1 MRAMSH
7 RRPLIFAAA
16 ALVLGIAGL
25 TAAWAA
31 LNRGDD
37 QAARATT
44 SPTPSSTTIF
54 LDVTVDP
61 SGHPYDVALGSGAK
75 VERRPLAIL
84 HAPSRR
90 VLFLGGEATPYVKAG
105 EYEPVTLAERPE
117 RRYPVHAIWVR
128 EARYDSIVGVV
139 IVERDTPVF
148 RWQQL
153 QRAAY
158 GTDGGV
164 GGITTVE
171 WAARPK
177 ELENVVSRLYDEE
190 LIERSRQ
197 SFTADVDGHE
207 GVDTIVFANGFGD
220 GGFPSIAGYDA
231 SGARAEIVLW
241 TIAAPWRLAFPT
253 GTPPPEV
260 TRREKTLAAC
270 LDGRRTVELGMRC
283 RLSR

>member
-1 MRAMSH
+1 MSH
-7 RRPLIFAAA
+7 RRPLIFVAAA
-16 ALVLGIAGL
+16 FVLGIAGL
-25 TAAWAA
+25 AAAWAA
-31 LNRGDD
+31 LDRGDD
-37 QAARATT
+37 EAAPATT
-44 SPTPSSTTIF
+44 SPSTPTF

-61 SGHPYDVALGSGAK
+61 SGHPYDVALGGRAK
-75 VERRPLAIL
+75 VERSPLAIL

-128 EARYDSIVGVV
+128 GTRYDSIVGVV
-139 IVERDTPVF
+139 IVERDTRVV

-153 QRAAY
+153 QRVAY

-190 LIERSRQ
+190 LIESSRQ
-197 SFTADVDGHE
+197 SFTADVDGHR

-231 SGARAEIVLW
+231 SGARAAIVLW